1 MKITILAIFLTICS
15 SVAMASQMTFGFQN
29 PQFGDDPSAWSTHQ
43 LTVESTEYARKQA
56 QAAQKKADDA
66 AAAAA
71 AQNTNLAK
79 FMNNLESRIYAQLS
93 LQMSNAMFSGT
104 ATTGSLDFQG
114 TTINWVKD
122 SAAQTITLN
131 IIDPNGN
138 ATNIVVPIGSFAF

>member
-1 MKITILAIFLTICS
+1 MKKLIVATFMTICS
-15 SVAMASQMTFGFQN
+15 SSAMASQMTFGFQN
-29 PQFGDDPSAWSTHQ
+29 PQFGDDPSAWSTNA
-43 LTVESTEYARKQA
+43 LTIESTEYARKQA
-56 QAAQKKADDA
+56 IEAQQKADAA

-79 FMNNLESRIYAQLS
+79 FLNNLESRIYAQLS

-122 SAAQTITLN
+122 SAAQTITLT

-138 ATNIVVPIGSFAF
+138 STNITVPIGSFAF

>member
-1 MKITILAIFLTICS
+1 MKKLIFATFMTICS
-15 SVAMASQMTFGFQN
+15 SSAMATQMMFGFQN
-29 PQFGDDPSAWSTHQ
+29 PQFGDDPSAWSTHE
-43 LTVESTEYARKQA
+43 LTIESTEFARKQA
-56 QAAQKKADDA
+56 IIAQQKADDA

>member
-1 MKITILAIFLTICS
+1 MKKLILASFMTICS
-15 SVAMASQMTFGFQN
+15 SSVMASQMMFGFQN

-56 QAAQKKADDA
+56 LAAQKKADDA

-114 TTINWVKD
+114 TTINWEKD
-122 SAAQTITLN
+122 SEAQTITIN

>member
-1 MKITILAIFLTICS
+1 MKKLLFVTFMTICS
-15 SVAMASQMTFGFQN
+15 SSAMATQMMFGFQN
-29 PQFGDDPSAWSTHQ
+29 PQFGDDPSAWSSHA
-43 LTVESTEYARKQA
+43 LTIESTEFARKQA
-56 QAAQKKADDA
+56 IIAQQKADDA

>member
-1 MKITILAIFLTICS
+1 MKKLILASFMTICS
-15 SVAMASQMTFGFQN
+15 SSAMASQMTYGFQN
-29 PQFGDDPSAWSTHQ
+29 PQFGDDPSAWSTHA
-43 LTVESTEYARKQA
+43 LTIESTEYARKQA
-56 QAAQKKADDA
+56 QESQKKADAA